1 MGRGQPGSV
10 SKFPPLLW
18 VKCGW
23 GGWGG
28 DIQKLADIF
37 PHRGLIGLL
46 SSQRQ
51 NFCIY

>member
-18 VKCGW
+18 VKLW
-23 GGWGG
+23 GVWGG

-46 SSQRQ
+46 SSQRK
-51 NFCIY
+51 NFCIH